1 MRKLVSIVV
10 AVYNAEDCLSRC
22 LDSLLTQTY
31 TDIEVICVNDAS
43 TDNSQS
49 IINDYINKDNRV
61 RTVIHNQNMNA
72 GGAMNDGIKAAKGEY
87 VCIVDNDDWLEK
99 TAIEELIK
107 ASDNCSIDIVACD
120 WYDYLSEDEI
130 KQNTNLTDSCDWFE
144 NNRYALLYGF
154 RLLGCLIRKS
164 IFIKNNLFFPEK
176 VFYEDNAICNCI
188 LFYAHSIKPLH
199 KGLYYYFLSEGSV
212 TRSGSIKKYEDRVYT
227 TDLFLENLE
236 KRGFVDD
243 KTKEL
248 IEYRYLRLLFSTI
261 YRLTSFSGKGGS
273 KIAKKVARRMASKM
287 PNHYIHELCGSF
299 ENSFKHPMRYYWI
312 SRIRNFCKI

>member
-1 MRKLVSIVV
+1 MDTLVSIVV

-22 LDSLLTQTY
+22 LDSLRSQTY
-31 TDIEVICVNDAS
+31 KNIEVICVNDAS
-43 TDNSQS
+43 TDNSQL
-49 IINDYINKDNRV
+49 IINAYAKKDNRI
-61 RTVIHNQNMNA
+61 RSIIHDVNMNA

-99 TAIEELIK
+99 TTIEELIK

-120 WYDYLSEDEI
+120 WLDYRSEDEI
-130 KQNTNLTDSCDWFE
+130 KQNTNLTDSSDWFE
-144 NNRYALLYGF
+144 NNRYALLNGF

-164 IFIKNNLFFPEK
+164 IFEENNLFFPEK
-176 VFYEDNAICNCI
+176 VFYEDNAIANCI

-199 KGLYYYFLSEGSV
+199 KGLYYYYFSEGSV

-243 KTKEL
+243 RTREL
-248 IEYRYLRLLFSTI
+248 IEYRYLRLLYSTI
-261 YRLTSFSGKGGS
+261 YRLTFFSGNGGS
-273 KIAKKVARRMASKM
+273 RIAKMVAMRMADKM
-287 PNHYIHELCGSF
+287 PNQYIHELCGSF
-299 ENSFKHPMRYYWI
+299 EYNFKHPMRYYWI
-312 SRIRNFCKI
+312 SRIRNYCKK